1 MIELNKNPQP
11 NLAILITWLDYMS
24 VQVGNRLFDAFTFK
38 YKDGKAIHNMK
49 VRQSKVSQ
57 NSGWGIAL
65 SEEKGRR

>member
-1 MIELNKNPQP
+1 MIDLNKNPQTKFS
-11 NLAILITWLDYMS
+11 NTDHMIRLH